1 MRGAK
6 IGSLRGTDLERASSV
21 VGKSNELTA
30 AYAMADNVSDEAFEA
45 AIVEAKAEGRIETKS
60 EAASS
65 PRRDPRSAGSLH
77 SHVSNRVENRLR
89 RADIVLTRG
98 NDTGER

>member
-6 IGSLRGTDLERASSV
+6 TRSLRGTDLERASSV

-45 AIVEAKAEGRIETKS
+45 AIGEAKTEGNLSREIPPP
-60 EAASS
+60 ASPLLPRQAS
-65 PRRDPRSAGSLH
+65 PF
-77 SHVSNRVENRLR
+77 HVVR
-89 RADIVLTRG
+89 
-98 NDTGER
+98 